1 MKISRILP
9 VAGILAMLACGA
21 AFAQSNQIP
30 VGAGAGAD
38 RQPPGSGWRDPTNP
52 TPGAA
57 QSSTTKSAIKRKPAA
72 TSSAKN
78 TKATAQ

>member
-1 MKISRILP
+1 MKIGRILP
-9 VAGILAMLACGA
+9 VAGILALLTCGT
-21 AFAQSNQIP
+21 AFAQNQIP

-52 TPGAA
+52 PPAA
-57 QSSTTKSAIKRKPAA
+57 TQKPSAKSVAKRKPAA
-72 TSSAKN
+72 SSSAKN

>member
-9 VAGILAMLACGA
+9 VAGILTLLGCGA
-21 AFAQSNQIP
+21 AFAQNQIP

-38 RQPPGSGWRDPTNP
+38 RQPPGSGWRDPTQSP
-52 TPGAA
+52 PVGA
-57 QSSTTKSAIKRKPAA
+57 QPSAAESAAKRKS
-72 TSSAKN
+72 SSAKH